1 MAFPIALVPVDA
13 SIMSSY
19 DIAGKTG
26 GPRAN
31 CKPLIKLTSGK
42 LVPAAAAA
50 LKKLSDAV
58 AAAGGDFRVTD
69 CHREVSIQIALRKR
83 YDFWVASGKPKGA
96 AYNSKTMKNAFVA
109 MPGKSNHNGGRA
121 VDIDIGSLKFAG
133 VPANLQLDKL
143 WEIASP
149 LGWSHIIKYA
159 IEGSS
164 ESWHF
169 DFWGDIDGLHDRLG
183 YEQGALAGALLVGQA
198 GNWQTYERVIQALVC
213 RAGQNIGEIDG
224 AIGAKTKAAL
234 ETLFKAPKGSMDA
247 RLKAKDE
254 SLFAPLVALPAFRQ

>member
-19 DIAGKTG
+19 DVSGKTG

-31 CKPLIKLTSGK
+31 CRPLVKRLSGK
-42 LVPAAAAA
+42 MVPEAAVA

-58 AAAGGDFRVTD
+58 AASGGDFRVTD
-69 CHREVSIQIALRKR
+69 CHREVSVQIALRKR
-83 YDFWVASGKPKGA
+83 YDFWVASGKPRGA
-96 AYNSKTMKNAFVA
+96 AFNSKTMKSAFVA
-109 MPGKSNHNGGRA
+109 PPGKSNHNGGRA
-121 VDIDIGSLKFAG
+121 IDIDIGSLKFPG

-143 WEIASP
+143 WEIATP

-159 IEGSS
+159 TEGAS

-169 DFWGDIDGLHDRLG
+169 DYQGELEGIFDRLG
-183 YEQGALAGALLVGQA
+183 YGQGALAGALLVGQA
-198 GNWQTYERVIQALVC
+198 GGWQTYDRVIQALVC

-224 AIGAKTKAAL
+224 IIGTKTRAAV
-234 ETLFKAPKGSMDA
+234 ETLLKAPKGSLTA

-254 SLFAPLVALPAFRQ
+254 SLFAPLVALPAF